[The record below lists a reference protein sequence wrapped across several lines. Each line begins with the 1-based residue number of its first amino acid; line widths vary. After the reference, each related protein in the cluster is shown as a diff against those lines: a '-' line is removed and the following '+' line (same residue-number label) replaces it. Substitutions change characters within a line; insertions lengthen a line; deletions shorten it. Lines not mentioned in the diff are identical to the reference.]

1 MDKLFHSQMIM
12 TNIKKDLF
20 FNIERDFLLCSSF
33 DSDRQEWIQ
42 IDKWADIEGLDVSF
56 PLEW

>member
-1 MDKLFHSQMIM
+1 MIM
-12 TNIKKDLF
+12 TNIKKDLLF
-20 FNIERDFLLCSSF
+20 TIERDFLLCFSF